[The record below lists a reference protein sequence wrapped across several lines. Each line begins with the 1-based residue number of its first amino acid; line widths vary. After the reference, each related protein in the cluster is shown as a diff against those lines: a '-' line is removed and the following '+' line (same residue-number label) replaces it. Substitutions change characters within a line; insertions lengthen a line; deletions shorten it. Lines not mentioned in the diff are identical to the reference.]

1 MTELMF
7 SKPEK
12 FKQDHVDEEF
22 YPMVDYIVKDKNKE
36 DFESMDPKERVEYV
50 RTIVNHVRDSFKETS
65 SKKPKM

>member
-12 FKQDHVDEEF
+12 FKQINVDEEF

-36 DFESMDPKERVEYV
+36 DFESMDPKEEVEYLK
-50 RTIVNHVRDSFKETS
+50 NYC
-65 SKKPKM
+65 